1 MVVAPT
7 TTISY
12 VVVEATKD
20 AVKESAGPIEAGI
33 VSATR
38 WWHQRQKK
46 SNGSKAISG
55 GIKGEWWG
63 YCGAIEEEVCPLC

>member
-33 VSATR
+33 VSATSMVAPTAKKK
-38 WWHQRQKK
+38 QR
-46 SNGSKAISG
+46 
-55 GIKGEWWG
+55 
-63 YCGAIEEEVCPLC
+63 